1 VRHFEEDALI
11 FLRNTPSDTNSKM
24 PPAIIGLP
32 NLRSELWNI
41 FKTYLEECVKCNEF
55 EQLVTT
61 KIFSEVIIA
70 STGTLQAFVLSL
82 AVCVENLAGQ
92 LANEF
97 NIRTVDKEA
106 FKELRNYLE
115 QWQGD
120 EDVKN
125 RAIGLLSMLRAA
137 STTQVLQALKEENVV
152 QDKHIKAWKD
162 IRNSLAHGGIIE
174 FPIEENFW
182 LKRNLL
188 ISMVYRLVLRKIG
201 YKGMMTDH
209 ASSDIEAI
217 DFQWERKSS
226 AE

>member
-1 VRHFEEDALI
+1 VYPRIVVRHFEEDALI

-92 LANEF
+92 LANDSILGQLIKKPLK
-97 NIRTVDKEA
+97 N
-106 FKELRNYLE
+106 LE
-115 QWQGD
+115 
-120 EDVKN
+120 
-125 RAIGLLSMLRAA
+125 
-137 STTQVLQALKEENVV
+137 
-152 QDKHIKAWKD
+152 
-162 IRNSLAHGGIIE
+162 II
-174 FPIEENFW
+174 
-182 LKRNLL
+182 
-188 ISMVYRLVLRKIG
+188 
-201 YKGMMTDH
+201 
-209 ASSDIEAI
+209 
-217 DFQWERKSS
+217 
-226 AE
+226 